1 MIKNK
6 INFLIGIVLLAV
18 EVVSSLCFGQ
28 PLSFMLLFIAVFNIM
43 IGII

>member
-43 IGII
+43 IGFL